1 MRCVVD
7 LTAQALEQL
16 MGQVWM
22 NGLFFADPRHE
33 LIWAHQNPTGFITVS
48 VRAGMFVNDFQWHAR
63 SGCGICQH
71 LRVG

>member
-1 MRCVVD
+1 MRCVVA

-16 MGQVWM
+16 MGQIWM

-48 VRAGMFVNDFQWHAR
+48 V
-63 SGCGICQH
+63 
-71 LRVG
+71 